1 MFEITRDDAGT
12 IQLRGRFDAAQVT
25 RAKEVFS
32 LVDDSCEVDFSE
44 LSYISSAGLG
54 LLFATQKR
62 LVDRGG
68 ALTLTNLNPHIRE
81 VFRIAGFDHIF
92 EIGTSEGGQRTG

>member
-1 MFEITRDDAGT
+1 MFEITRDNNGRV
-12 IQLRGRFDAAQVT
+12 LLHGRFDAAQIAG
-25 RAKEVFS
+25 AKEVLS
-32 LVDDSCEVDFSE
+32 LVDDSCVVDFAG

-62 LVDRGG
+62 LTDQGR

-81 VFRIAGFDHIF
+81 VFRIAGFDNIF
-92 EIGTSEGGQRTG
+92 TIDE

>member
-1 MFEITRDDAGT
+1 MFEITRDEAGA
-12 IQLRGRFDAAQVT
+12 IHLRGRFDAAQVN

-32 LVDDSCEVDFSE
+32 LVDDSCEVDFTE

-62 LVDRGG
+62 LADSGG

-92 EIGTSEGGQRTG
+92 EIRNTEG

>member
-1 MFEITRDDAGT
+1 MFEITRNANGT
-12 IQLRGRFDAAQVT
+12 VYLHGRLDAAQVAN
-25 RAKEVFS
+25 AKEVLS
-32 LVDDSCEVDFSE
+32 LVDESCVVDFAG

-62 LVDRGG
+62 VVDRGG

-81 VFRIAGFDHIF
+81 VFRIAGFDNIF
-92 EIGTSEGGQRTG
+92 KIDE

>member
-1 MFEITRDDAGT
+1 MFQITRNADGT
-12 IQLRGRFDAAQVT
+12 VHLHGRFDAAQVT
-25 RAKEVFS
+25 SAKEVFS
-32 LVDDSCEVDFSE
+32 CIDDSCTVDFTE

-68 ALTLTNLNPHIRE
+68 ELTLSNLNPHIRE
-81 VFRIAGFDHIF
+81 VFRIAGFDNIF
-92 EIGTSEGGQRTG
+92 RIE

>member
-1 MFEITRDDAGT
+1 MFEITRDTSGDV
-12 IQLRGRFDAAQVT
+12 LLHGRFDAAQIAA
-25 RAKEVFS
+25 AKEVLS
-32 LVDDSCEVDFSE
+32 LVNDSCVVDFAG

-62 LVDRGG
+62 LVDKGG

-81 VFRIAGFDHIF
+81 VFRIAGFDNIF
-92 EIGTSEGGQRTG
+92 EIDE

>member
-1 MFEITRDDAGT
+1 MFEITRDAEGT
-12 IQLRGRFDAAQVT
+12 VHLQGRFDAAQVAA
-25 RAKEVFS
+25 AKDFFN
-32 LVDDSCEVDFSE
+32 LVDDSCVVDFSE

-68 ALTLTNLNPHIRE
+68 ELTLANLNPHIRE
-81 VFRIAGFDHIF
+81 VFRIAGFDNIF
-92 EIGTSEGGQRTG
+92 TIE